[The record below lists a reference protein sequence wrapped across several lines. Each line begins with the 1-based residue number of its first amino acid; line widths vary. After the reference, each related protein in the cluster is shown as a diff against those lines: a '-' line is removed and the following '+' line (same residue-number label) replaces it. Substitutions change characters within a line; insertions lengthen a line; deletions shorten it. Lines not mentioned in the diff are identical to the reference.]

1 MDAEPFNPTSQFVL
15 LPHITTIE
23 HHKEYVSYTL
33 QLCGPTMQKTFD
45 CKQGSLGRRAE
56 MIIWPFTST
65 LKPTDYINRRR
76 LKNQFETLQTFG
88 IQNLLKND
96 VTSKGF
102 VTQHFH

>member
-1 MDAEPFNPTSQFVL
+1 MN
-15 LPHITTIE
+15 
-23 HHKEYVSYTL
+23 
-33 QLCGPTMQKTFD
+33 
-45 CKQGSLGRRAE
+45 
-56 MIIWPFTST
+56 IWPFTFT
-65 LKPTDYINRRR
+65 LGPTDYINRRR